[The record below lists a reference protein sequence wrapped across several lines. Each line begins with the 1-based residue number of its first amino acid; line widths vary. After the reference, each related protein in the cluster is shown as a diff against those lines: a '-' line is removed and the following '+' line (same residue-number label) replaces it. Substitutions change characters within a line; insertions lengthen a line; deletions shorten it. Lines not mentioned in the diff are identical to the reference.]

1 MLVSISWTLLS
12 EKHYTHGRDGSDRPK
27 MLTERKSQI
36 LKIIANGYISTAIP
50 VASSVVART
59 RGLDVSPATV
69 RNEMVALEEDGY
81 IHRPHISAG
90 GVPSDKGYR
99 QLVEWLDYASGP
111 QEQDA
116 NRVRIGLSES
126 AEDVDEWANT
136 TAGILAALLDTVAF
150 ATPLHSSSPS
160 IRGIELLNLQ
170 EMLVMLVVVMQE
182 AVVYRQLIS
191 TTHSVTSSDLEKT
204 RNRVNSLVA
213 GKTLASLRGEGNDS
227 ERELDRQ
234 VVKSTIELAHRN
246 EVERL
251 KSRKLQGL
259 SRLFRQP
266 EFEED
271 AEHAQMAVTAIESDA
286 VFEELMLIA
295 QSGQGAVAVIGSE
308 NEHSSLKKFSV
319 VVCDYGVGSEATG
332 VLGILAPTR
341 LSYERAI
348 PLVTHAGSSLSGIVS
363 RVYGRS

>member
-1 MLVSISWTLLS
+1 MNCPALNT
-12 EKHYTHGRDGSDRPK
+12 

-36 LKIIANGYISTAIP
+36 LKIIANGYITTAVP
-50 VASSVVART
+50 VASSTVART
-59 RGLDVSPATV
+59 HGLRVSPATV

-99 QLVEWLDYASGP
+99 QLVEWMDLTSGL
-111 QEQDA
+111 QENDA
-116 NRVRIGLSES
+116 NSVRTGLSES
-126 AEDVDEWANT
+126 VEDVDEWANT
-136 TAGILAALLDTVAF
+136 AASILAALLDTVAF
-150 ATPLHSSSPS
+150 ATPLRSSLPS
-160 IRGIELLNLQ
+160 IKGIELLELQ

-191 TTHSVTSSDLEKT
+191 TKHTVTSSDLEQT

-213 GKTLASLRGEGNDS
+213 GKSLAALRAKKNEP

-234 VVKSTIELAHRN
+234 VVNSTMDVVRRHEG
-246 EVERL
+246 ERL

-266 EFEED
+266 EFEGDVER
-271 AEHAQMAVTAIESDA
+271 AQMAVTAIESDD
-286 VFEELMLIA
+286 VFEDLMLTA
-295 QSGQGAVAVIGSE
+295 ASGQGAVAVIGTE
-308 NEHSSLKKFSV
+308 NEQNSLKKFSV
-319 VVCDYGVGSEATG
+319 VVCDYGVGNEATG
-332 VLGILAPTR
+332 VVGILAPTR
-341 LSYERAI
+341 LPYERAI
-348 PLVTHAGSSLSGIVS
+348 PLVTHAGSSLSGIVA

>member
-1 MLVSISWTLLS
+1 
-12 EKHYTHGRDGSDRPK
+12 

-36 LKIIANGYISTAIP
+36 LKIIANGYISTAVP
-50 VASSVVART
+50 VASSAVART
-59 RGLDVSPATV
+59 RGIGVSPATV
-69 RNEMVALEEDGY
+69 RNEMVALEEEGY

-99 QLVEWLDYASGP
+99 QLVEWLDRTSGV
-111 QEQDA
+111 QENDA
-116 NRVRIGLSES
+116 NRVRTGLSES

-160 IRGIELLNLQ
+160 IRGIELLELQ
-170 EMLVMLVVVMQE
+170 EMLVMLVVIMQE

-191 TTHSVTSSDLEKT
+191 TAHTVTPSDLEQT
-204 RNRVNSLVA
+204 RNRVNSLMA
-213 GKTLASLRGEGNDS
+213 GKTFAALRGEGNDS

-234 VVKSTIELAHRN
+234 VVKSTMELAYRH
-246 EVERL
+246 EADRL
-251 KSRKLQGL
+251 RSRKLQGL

-266 EFEED
+266 EFDED
-271 AEHAQMAVTAIESDA
+271 PERAQMAVTAIESDD
-286 VFEELMLIA
+286 VFEDLMLTA
-295 QSGQGAVAVIGSE
+295 SSRQGAVTVIGSE
-308 NEHSSLKKFSV
+308 NEHSSLQKFSV
-319 VVCDYGVGSEATG
+319 VVCDYGVGDEANG

-348 PLVTHAGSSLSGIVS
+348 PLVTHASASLSGIVG

>member
-1 MLVSISWTLLS
+1 
-12 EKHYTHGRDGSDRPK
+12 

-36 LKIIANGYISTAIP
+36 LKIIANVYISTAVP

-59 RGLDVSPATV
+59 RGVDVSPATV
-69 RNEMVALEEDGY
+69 RNEMVELEEAGY

-90 GVPSDKGYR
+90 GIPSDKGYR
-99 QLVEWLDYASGP
+99 QLVEWLDQTSGV
-111 QEQDA
+111 QEDDA
-116 NRVRIGLSES
+116 NRVRTGLSES

-150 ATPLHSSSPS
+150 ATPLHSSLPS
-160 IRGIELLNLQ
+160 IRGIELLELQ
-170 EMLVMLVVVMQE
+170 EMLVMLVVIMQE

-191 TTHSVTSSDLEKT
+191 TTHSVTSFDLEQT

-213 GKTLASLRGEGNDS
+213 GKTFAALRGSENDS

-234 VVKSTIELAHRN
+234 VVKSTMELAHRH
-246 EVERL
+246 EAGRL

-266 EFEED
+266 EFGED
-271 AEHAQMAVTAIESDA
+271 AGRAQMAVTAIESDD
-286 VFEELMLIA
+286 VFEELRLTA
-295 QSGQGAVAVIGSE
+295 SSGQGAVAVIGSE
-308 NEHSSLKKFSV
+308 NEHSSLQKFSV

-348 PLVTHAGSSLSGIVS
+348 PLVTHASTSLSGIVG
-363 RVYGRS
+363 RFYGRS